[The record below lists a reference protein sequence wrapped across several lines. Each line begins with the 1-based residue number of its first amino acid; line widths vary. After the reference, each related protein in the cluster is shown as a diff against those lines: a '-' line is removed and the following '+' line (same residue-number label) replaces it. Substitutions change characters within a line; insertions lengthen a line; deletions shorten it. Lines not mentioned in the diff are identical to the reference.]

1 MLSIILI
8 IGIIA
13 AGLMIAIVLVQN
25 PKGGGLASNFS
36 SSNQIFGVKRTTE
49 GVEKLT
55 WIFAAVI
62 LLVSL
67 AASSY
72 NGSVGSDKKGEASD
86 SKLKELMETNAP
98 KGGNTPAPT
107 TNNTQNGNGVEGG
120 TPQETPAQPTP

>member
-1 MLSIILI
+1 MLNIILI

-55 WIFAAVI
+55 WIFATVM

-72 NGSVGSDKKGEASD
+72 NGSVGTDKKGEASD
-86 SKLKELMETNAP
+86 SKIQNLMDAKAP
-98 KGGNTPAPT
+98 KTAPSTAPSNNVPSSGGSDA
-107 TNNTQNGNGVEGG
+107 QGG
-120 TPQETPAQPTP
+120 TPPETTD